1 MKPRKQQK
9 AMLPVLPEHLD
20 KAGFPLYRHLLPRKS
35 YQFGVIVFC
44 VGLVLFF
51 TAACTGFIWVTAS
64 GAAVDD
70 GEWRVS
76 AVVMIVLMPVI
87 LLGLSGGALLA
98 LYRSEMRRYAKRWA
112 IMNMLSVEEIIAL
125 QEEIAKARLWFG
137 TFHLLE
143 HYLYAPKQ
151 KVIIYYG
158 DLAGWKQTI
167 QSGIHFEITEQDG
180 TLWQVHVNNWRVF
193 RQEENEFM
201 NTLRNRVAR
210 CGGSL

>member
-1 MKPRKQQK
+1 MRLRKQQK
-9 AMLPVLPEHLD
+9 SLLPELPAHLD

-35 YQFGVIVFC
+35 YKGLLIAFC
-44 VGLVLFF
+44 VGLVIFVL
-51 TAACTGFIWVTAS
+51 ASCGAFILVTALAGS
-64 GAAVDD
+64 VDEGDGFLSAMIMFAVMF
-70 GEWRVS
+70 G
-76 AVVMIVLMPVI
+76 VLI
-87 LLGLSGGALLA
+87 LLSCGAMIA
-98 LYRSEMRRYAKRWA
+98 LYRSEMRKYAKRWA
-112 IMNMLSVEEIIAL
+112 IMNMLGVEEIIAL

-137 TFHLLE
+137 TFHLLT

-158 DLAGWKQTI
+158 DLAGWKRTI
-167 QSGIHFEITEQDG
+167 QSGIHLEITEQDG

-201 NTLRNRVAR
+201 NMLRNHVAR